1 MRRVSRIRAM
11 QWLFLG
17 CIFASTPALAVDESL
32 SFRRTASGSIEAVV
46 SGGDNLCGEVFW
58 PANQVTIE
66 GGTITINSPERERD
80 CSLPRD
86 PPLPYSVTADLGTL
100 PAQRYDVVWN
110 QTLSV
115 GGPLQVSGVL
125 VPAAIGGTA
134 AMSAPTLSWWGLAV
148 LALVL
153 GALALRHR
161 NFTRPNI

>member
-1 MRRVSRIRAM
+1 MQMLSRIRAM
-11 QWLFLG
+11 QWVLLG
-17 CIFASTPALAVDESL
+17 CLFVSASASATDESL

-46 SGGDNLCGEVFW
+46 SGRDNLCGEIFW

-66 GGTITINSPERERD
+66 GGTITINSPEQQRD

-115 GGPLQVSGVL
+115 GGPLHVSGVL
-125 VPAAIGGTA
+125 VPAAIGGA
-134 AMSAPTLSWWGLAV
+134 VAMSAPTLSWWGLAL

-153 GALALRHR
+153 GAFALRHR
-161 NFTRPNI
+161 NFVRPSI